1 MGYIKLKGSSAL
13 GGFSLV
19 PADDVASVKINSSN
33 ELVIQYI
40 TGYKL
45 TIAGASNLVQNDV
58 VLCLA
63 GIDKMNGASGKTNE
77 IIELSSAITG
87 QTAASL

>member
-1 MGYIKLKGSSAL
+1 MGYIKLKASDAL

-19 PADDVASVKINSSN
+19 PADNVGSVKIVTN
-33 ELVIQYI
+33 ELVIQYM

-45 TIAGASNLVQNDV
+45 TIAGASNSVQNDV

-63 GIDKMNGASGKTNE
+63 GIDKMNGASGKVNE
-77 IIELSSAITG
+77 IIELSSVITG

>member
-1 MGYIKLKGSSAL
+1 MGYIKLKGSTAL

-19 PADDVASVKINSSN
+19 PADNVGSVKIVTN

-45 TIAGASNLVQNDV
+45 TIAGASNLVDNDV

-63 GIDKMNGASGKTNE
+63 GIDKMNGASGKNNE
-77 IIELSSAITG
+77 IIELSSAVTG

>member
-19 PADDVASVKINSSN
+19 PADNVGSVKITNH
-33 ELVIQYI
+33 ELVIQYV
-40 TGYKL
+40 TGSKL

>member
-1 MGYIKLKGSSAL
+1 M
-13 GGFSLV
+13 
-19 PADDVASVKINSSN
+19 
-33 ELVIQYI
+33 

-45 TIAGASNLVQNDV
+45 TIAGASNLVQDDV

-63 GIDKMNGASGKTNE
+63 GIDKMNGASGKVNE